1 MTLFGQTLDGQQIFG
16 VVSLIAVLALWLI
29 VLARQRD
36 HVRQIKRWK
45 KEQAARNAPPPA
57 AGYSCSPPLDSDA
70 FTLAVVS
77 VMD

>member
-45 KEQAARNAPPPA
+45 KEQAAPPTRGRGPW
-57 AGYSCSPPLDSDA
+57 G
-70 FTLAVVS
+70 
-77 VMD
+77 

>member
-45 KEQAARNAPPPA
+45 KEQAACNASPPA
-57 AGYSCSPPLDSDA
+57 AGRGPWG
-70 FTLAVVS
+70 
-77 VMD
+77 

>member
-36 HVRQIKRWK
+36 HGRQIKRWK
-45 KEQAARNAPPPA
+45 KEQAARSAPPPA
-57 AGYSCSPPLDSDA
+57 AGRGPWG
-70 FTLAVVS
+70 
-77 VMD
+77 